1 MTERDQDEQR
11 RVLHRLRRAQGQ
23 LAAVIRAV
31 EEDKPCREVV
41 TQLAATSKALDKA
54 GVALISS
61 AMRDCFGSATGTSGR
76 TVAERD
82 VAELQELFMMLA

>member
-1 MTERDQDEQR
+1 MTERDPEAQR

-31 EEDKPCREVV
+31 EEGKPCRDVV

-61 AMRDCFGSATGTSGR
+61 AMHECLSGESATDESSA
-76 TVAERD
+76 AEF
-82 VAELQELFMMLA
+82 EKLFMMLA

>member
-1 MTERDQDEQR
+1 MTERDPEAQR

-31 EEDKPCREVV
+31 EDGKPCREVV

-61 AMRDCFGSATGTSGR
+61 AMHECLSGDSDTDETSA
-76 TVAERD
+76 AEF
-82 VAELQELFMMLA
+82 EKLFMMLA